1 MFNRLLWVLLASFIL
16 LLTGCAAHVE
26 NKTMDHMSMAQDMK
40 AHGGI
45 QHSFDFM
52 DFNIK
57 FDRPTAKTGI
67 EASLKFVLTR
77 GSEPM
82 TELQVMHDKLM
93 HVILVRKDLTHFDHI
108 HPEQPT
114 PGTFVVP
121 YTFAAAGEYRVWSDF
136 MYGGMPNIIDFDM
149 NVTGKPEA
157 DEPDKLQ
164 GLHVTFTAP
173 ESIEMGKQTK
183 FSFNVADS
191 NGTPVPITE
200 KFLAADGHMIIID
213 ETLNEFEHAH
223 DETGD
228 ADNVL
233 SFEYTPELP
242 GKHMAWVQF
251 SVNGTARTAGFEIV
265 VQPNASANHAE
276 QTDNTAIGKLMHLQ
290 ETIEQNKTTPND
302 LTALKSLLKND
313 SHASDEFQQLE
324 VMLHYGEYQ
333 HADHS
338 IGLLLNYISTG
349 KDLLCPGHA
358 LSHYYIYLKHG
369 EKELAL
375 KALSEAREQL
385 PHWIEQAKNYTIA
398 MPEENFDST
407 LKLIQKRLAAIDA
420 GNPTATDKD
429 IAALSDAFCAHE

>member
-1 MFNRLLWVLLASFIL
+1 MFNRLLQVLLASFI

-26 NKTMDHMSMAQDMK
+26 NKMMDHMSMAPAMK

-45 QHSFDFM
+45 QHSLNFM
-52 DFNIK
+52 DFNIT
-57 FDRPTAKTGI
+57 FDRLMARTGNQTP
-67 EASLKFVLTR
+67 LKFALAR
-77 GSEPM
+77 GSEPL

-121 YTFAAAGEYRVWSDF
+121 YTFAAAGEYRVWADF

-157 DEPDKLQ
+157 DEPDKLH
-164 GLHVTFTAP
+164 GINVTFTAP
-173 ESIEMGKQTK
+173 EHIEMGKQTK

-213 ETLNEFEHAH
+213 ETLDEFEHAH
-223 DETGD
+223 DETND
-228 ADNVL
+228 HDNVL
-233 SFEYTPELP
+233 SFEYTPELS

-265 VQPNASANHAE
+265 VQSNVSANHLE
-276 QTDNTAIGKLMHLQ
+276 QPENSAIGELLRLQ
-290 ETIEQNKTTPND
+290 ETIQQNKTTAQD
-302 LTALKSLLKND
+302 LTILKILLKND
-313 SHASDEFQQLE
+313 SHASGELQELT
-324 VMLHYGEYQ
+324 VMVNYGEYQ

-338 IGLLLNYISTG
+338 IGLLLNYLSTG

-369 EKELAL
+369 EKELASH
-375 KALSEAREQL
+375 ALEEAKEQL
-385 PHWIEQAKNYTIA
+385 PHWIEQAKNYTITI
-398 MPEENFDST
+398 PEENFDST
-407 LKLIQKRLAAIDA
+407 FKLIQKRLAAIDA